1 MSIKFSL
8 NELSRLLITIKSL
21 PRPCIFVKLSLI
33 NSVCLKEVLKNL
45 SDKIYFFIC
54 IIAMTTPS
62 KINLNKA
69 KTVLTVTFDD
79 VDYELSAEFLRVYS
93 PSAEVVGHGPGQET
107 LQVDKENVT
116 ITNIQPTGNYAI
128 ILFFSD
134 GHDTGIYSWS
144 HIHNLCVNKS
154 ILWASYLKKLKDA
167 GHYHSQIKKLS

>member
-1 MSIKFSL
+1 
-8 NELSRLLITIKSL
+8 
-21 PRPCIFVKLSLI
+21 
-33 NSVCLKEVLKNL
+33 
-45 SDKIYFFIC
+45 
-54 IIAMTTPS
+54 MTPPS

-79 VDYELSAEFLRVYS
+79 IDYDLSAEFLRVYS

-107 LQVDKENVT
+107 LQVDKEGVT

-144 HIHNLCVNKS
+144 HLHKLAINREKMWS
-154 ILWASYLKKLKDA
+154 EYLNKLKDA
-167 GHYHSQIKKLS
+167 GHNHSKH